1 MARVDGFAIYL
12 QGVALVQLLGG
23 VRETVALS
31 RWRLGFAD
39 MLLMG
44 RGQAPRA
51 ASWQRSEDV
60 VARWGQRQ
68 SWARH
73 AALRSYP
80 SSGPKQGLRPATLQ
94 GQESL
99 WTCFRPVAACS
110 TGSGFS
116 VGPAS
121 ALQAA
126 QLFSSTL
133 LEQYVSQ

>member
-68 SWARH
+68 SWARTC
-73 AALRSYP
+73 RSSQLP
-80 SSGPKQGLRPATLQ
+80 ILRP
-94 GQESL
+94 
-99 WTCFRPVAACS
+99 
-110 TGSGFS
+110 
-116 VGPAS
+116 
-121 ALQAA
+121 
-126 QLFSSTL
+126 
-133 LEQYVSQ
+133 